1 MWGGG
6 RDSGLGV
13 SIGEHTFTSSRL
25 LPAAALLPSG
35 AKSGLAAG
43 PARLGLKPT
52 PLLLQGL
59 KEERLATHNH
69 TISHL
74 HSWPAAVPLELTY

>member
-1 MWGGG
+1 MEGG
-6 RDSGLGV
+6 SGLGV

-35 AKSGLAAG
+35 AKSGLAGG

-59 KEERLATHNH
+59 KEERLPTH
-69 TISHL
+69 TITQSHIFIP
-74 HSWPAAVPLELTY
+74 WPAAVPLELTY